1 MSCKS
6 VKKPQTIDKFIIC
19 LNECNNERIS
29 PKLKEMS
36 PVQRRTHFG
45 KIRIFGLNFWDTS
58 ICFSILI
65 TNGLCILTVSLPYG
79 IINM

>member
-6 VKKPQTIDKFIIC
+6 VKKPQTIDKIIIC

-36 PVQRRTHFG
+36 PVQRRTHSG
-45 KIRIFGLNFWDTS
+45 KI
-58 ICFSILI
+58 
-65 TNGLCILTVSLPYG
+65 
-79 IINM
+79 